1 MLYLLHDASQFMLT
15 PARVAAGITKLVC
28 ESPLS
33 PLTYTPT
40 GRALVASCELF
51 ERTTRSYAKPA
62 FNLPASERVVW
73 QRPFCRV
80 IAFGPPSN
88 KPKLL
93 IVAPMSGHYATL
105 LRGTVAAFLDSH
117 QVFITDWSDAKQVPL
132 SEGQFDLS
140 DYVDYCIAM
149 FEALGPD
156 LHVMAVCQPA
166 VPVLAAIALMEAE
179 EHPQVPHSVTLLG
192 GPIDTRQTPT
202 AVNSFAQTKD
212 IRWFK
217 RHCIHPVP
225 DRYQGRGRMVY
236 PGFMQ
241 LGGFMAMNPDRHVSA
256 HWKMFTHLVE
266 GDGDSAEK
274 HREFYDEYLA
284 VMDLSAEYYLQTL
297 KTVFIGHLLPRGL
310 MQHRGRPVDLKAIR
324 RCALM
329 TIEGENDDITGRGQ
343 TVAALDLTPNL
354 PNAKKEHSL
363 QAGVGHYGV
372 FNGSRFRREIAPRI
386 KAFMERNAAV
396 EPVRSQKAVKTRLP
410 RKEASPSLRS
420 RVRSSAHL
428 PLVTP

>member
-1 MLYLLHDASQFMLT
+1 MWYLLHEASQVMFH
-15 PARVAAGITKLVC
+15 PARMVADLTKLACTHSLNPV
-28 ESPLS
+28 
-33 PLTYTPT
+33 TYTPS

-51 ERTTRSYAKPA
+51 ERTTRSYSKPV

-73 QRPFCRV
+73 QKPFCRV
-80 IAFGPPSN
+80 IAFGPPSD
-88 KPKLL
+88 KPKVL

-117 QVFITDWSDAKQVPL
+117 QVFITDWSDAKHLPL

-140 DYVDYCIAM
+140 DYVDYCRAM

-179 EHPQVPHSVTLLG
+179 DDPLVPRSVTLLG
-192 GPIDTRQTPT
+192 GPIDTRQAPT
-202 AVNSFAQTKD
+202 KVNSFAQARD
-212 IRWFK
+212 IGWFK

-225 DRYQGRGRMVY
+225 ERYQGRGRLVY

-241 LGGFMAMNPDRHVSA
+241 LSGFMAMNPDRHFSA
-256 HWKMFTHLVE
+256 HRDMFNHLIQ
-266 GDGDSAEK
+266 GDGDSADR

-284 VMDLSAEYYLQTL
+284 VMDLTAEYYLQTL
-297 KTVFIGHLLPRGL
+297 KTVFIDHLLPRGL
-310 MQHRGRPVDLKAIR
+310 MQHRGTPVDLKAVR
-324 RCALM
+324 RCAIM
-329 TIEGENDDITGRGQ
+329 TVEGENDDITGRGQ

-354 PNAKKEHSL
+354 LAKKKKHHL
-363 QAGVGHYGV
+363 QAKVGHYGV

-386 KAFMERNAAV
+386 KAFMKKQAAD
-396 EPVRSQKAVKTRLP
+396 EPVGLQRLS
-410 RKEASPSLRS
+410 RRGSPG
-420 RVRSSAHL
+420 RVRD
-428 PLVTP
+428 PLYDPASVAVTT

>member
-1 MLYLLHDASQFMLT
+1 MLYLLHEASQFMLT
-15 PARVAAGITKLVC
+15 PARVAAGITKLAC

-51 ERTTRSYAKPA
+51 ERTTRSYAKPS

-80 IAFGPPSN
+80 IAFGLPSN
-88 KPKLL
+88 KPKVL

-117 QVFITDWSDAKQVPL
+117 QVFITDWSDAKQVAL
-132 SEGQFDLS
+132 KEGQFDLS
-140 DYVDYCIAM
+140 DYVDYCLAM
-149 FEALGPD
+149 FAVLGPN

-179 EHPQVPHSVTLLG
+179 EHPQVPRSVTLLG
-192 GPIDTRQTPT
+192 GPVDTRQTPT
-202 AVNSFAQTKD
+202 AVNSFAQTRD
-212 IRWFK
+212 IHWFK

-225 DRYQGRGRMVY
+225 DRFRGRGRLVY

-241 LGGFMAMNPDRHVSA
+241 LCGFMAMNPDRHLSA
-256 HWKMFTHLVE
+256 HWEMFNHLVE

-297 KTVFIGHLLPRGL
+297 ETVFVDHLLPRGL
-310 MQHRGRPVDLKAIR
+310 MRHRGRPVDLKAIH

-329 TIEGENDDITGRGQ
+329 AIEGEKDDITGRGQ
-343 TVAALDLTPNL
+343 TFATLDLTPNL
-354 PNAKKEHSL
+354 SPAKKKHHL

-372 FNGSRFRREIAPRI
+372 FNGTRYRMEIAPRI
-386 KAFMERNAAV
+386 KAFMNRNAAV
-396 EPVRSQKAVKTRLP
+396 E
-410 RKEASPSLRS
+410 
-420 RVRSSAHL
+420 RVRPQRSSRHASAKRGEVSSAIL
-428 PLVTP
+428 SS

>member
-1 MLYLLHDASQFMLT
+1 MWYLLHEASQLLFS
-15 PARVAAGITKLVC
+15 PARMIADLTKLSCTHSLNPV
-28 ESPLS
+28 
-33 PLTYTPT
+33 TYTPG

-51 ERTTRSYAKPA
+51 ERTTRAYPKPS
-62 FNLPASERVVW
+62 FNLRASEWVVW

-88 KPKLL
+88 KPKVL

-117 QVFITDWSDAKQVPL
+117 QVFITDWSDAKRVPQ

>member
-1 MLYLLHDASQFMLT
+1 MLYLLHDAYCLMLP
-15 PARVAAGITKLVC
+15 PARMAADLTRLAC
-28 ESPLS
+28 ENPFN
-33 PLTYTPT
+33 PAAHTPT
-40 GRALVASCELF
+40 GRVLAASCALF
-51 ERTTRSYAKPA
+51 ERTTRTYPKPA
-62 FNLPASERVVW
+62 FNLPASEKVVW

-80 IAFGPPSN
+80 TAFGPPSN
-88 KPKLL
+88 KPKVL

-117 QVFITDWSDAKQVPL
+117 QVFITDWSDAKHVPL
-132 SEGQFDLS
+132 SEGHFDLS
-140 DYVDYCIAM
+140 NYVDYCIAM

-179 EHPQVPHSVTLLG
+179 EHPQVPRSVTLLG
-192 GPIDTRQTPT
+192 GPVDTRQTPT
-202 AVNSFAQTKD
+202 AVNSFAQTRD
-212 IRWFK
+212 IPWFK

-225 DRYQGRGRMVY
+225 DRFRGRGRLVY

-241 LGGFMAMNPDRHVSA
+241 LCGFMAMNPDRHLSA
-256 HWKMFTHLVE
+256 HWEMFNHLVE
-266 GDGDSAEK
+266 GDGDSADK

-284 VMDLSAEYYLQTL
+284 VMDLPAEYYLQTL
-297 KTVFIGHLLPRGL
+297 ETVFIDHLLPRGL
-310 MQHRGRPVDLKAIR
+310 MRHGGKRVDLKAIH

-354 PNAKKEHSL
+354 SPAKKEHHL

-372 FNGSRFRREIAPRI
+372 FNGTRYRMEVAPRI
-386 KAFMERNAAV
+386 KAFMKRNEAV
-396 EPVRSQKAVKTRLP
+396 EPIDLQRLSRRGSQGRGRVALHDPAPIAVPT
-410 RKEASPSLRS
+410 
-420 RVRSSAHL
+420 
-428 PLVTP
+428 

>member
-1 MLYLLHDASQFMLT
+1 MWYLLHEASQLLFS
-15 PARVAAGITKLVC
+15 PARMIADLTKLSCTHSLNPV
-28 ESPLS
+28 
-33 PLTYTPT
+33 TYTPG

-51 ERTTRSYAKPA
+51 ERTTRAYPKPS
-62 FNLPASERVVW
+62 FNLRASEWVVW

-88 KPKLL
+88 KPKVL

-117 QVFITDWSDAKQVPL
+117 QVFITDWSDAKRVPQ

-284 VMDLSAEYYLQTL
+284 VMDLTAEYYLQTL

-354 PNAKKEHSL
+354 PNAKKENSL

>member
-1 MLYLLHDASQFMLT
+1 MLYLLHEASQFMLT
-15 PARVAAGITKLVC
+15 PARVAAGMTRLAC
-28 ESPLS
+28 ESPLN

-51 ERTTRSYAKPA
+51 ERTTRPYPKPA
-62 FNLPASERVVW
+62 FNLPTSERIVW

-88 KPKLL
+88 MPKVL

-132 SEGQFDLS
+132 SQSRFDLS
-140 DYVDYCIAM
+140 DYVDYCMAM
-149 FEALGPD
+149 FEALGPN

-166 VPVLAAIALMEAE
+166 VPVLAAIARMEAE
-179 EHPQVPHSVTLLG
+179 EHPLVPRSATLLG
-192 GPIDTRQTPT
+192 GPVDTRRTPT
-202 AVNSFAQTKD
+202 KVNSFAQDRD

-217 RHCIHPVP
+217 RHCVHPVP

-236 PGFMQ
+236 PGFTQ
-241 LGGFMAMNPDRHVSA
+241 LCGFMAMNPDRHLSA
-256 HWKMFTHLVE
+256 HWEMFNHLIE
-266 GDGDSAEK
+266 GDGDSADK
-274 HREFYDEYLA
+274 HRQFYDEYLA
-284 VMDLSAEYYLQTL
+284 VMDLTAEYYLQTL
-297 KTVFIGHLLPRGL
+297 ETVFIDHLLPRGR
-310 MQHRGRPVDLKAIR
+310 MQHRGQPVSLKAIH

-343 TVAALDLTPNL
+343 TVAALDLTPTL
-354 PNAKKEHSL
+354 SPLKKKHHL

-372 FNGSRFRREIAPRI
+372 FNGTRFRLEIAPRI
-386 KAFMERNAAV
+386 KSFMNRNAA
-396 EPVRSQKAVKTRLP
+396 
-410 RKEASPSLRS
+410 ASPHS
-420 RVRSSAHL
+420 RQRSSRHRSPERGRFLLGDQQPIAA
-428 PLVTP
+428 PA

>member
-1 MLYLLHDASQFMLT
+1 MLYLLHEASQFMLT
-15 PARVAAGITKLVC
+15 PARLAAGLTRLAC
-28 ESPLS
+28 ESPFS

-51 ERTTRSYAKPA
+51 ERTTRSYAKPV

-73 QRPFCRV
+73 QQPFCRV

-88 KPKLL
+88 KPKVL

-140 DYVDYCIAM
+140 DYVDYCISM

-179 EHPQVPHSVTLLG
+179 DDPLVPRSVALLG

-202 AVNSFAQTKD
+202 KVNSFAQTRD

-217 RHCIHPVP
+217 QHCIHPVP
-225 DRYQGRGRMVY
+225 ERYLGRGRLVY

-241 LGGFMAMNPDRHVSA
+241 LSGFMAMNPDRHVSA
-256 HWKMFTHLVE
+256 HWEMFNHLVE

-297 KTVFIGHLLPRGL
+297 ETVFIDHLLPRGL
-310 MQHRGRPVDLKAIR
+310 MQHRGKPVDLKAIR

-329 TIEGENDDITGRGQ
+329 TVEGENDDITGRGQ

-354 PNAKKEHSL
+354 SAEKKERHL
-363 QAGVGHYGV
+363 QARVGHYGV
-372 FNGSRFRREIAPRI
+372 FNGRRFRQEIAPRI
-386 KAFMERNAAV
+386 KAFIKRNAAL
-396 EPVRSQKAVKTRLP
+396 EPAGLQGLSRRG
-410 RKEASPSLRS
+410 SPGRG
-420 RVRSSAHL
+420 RA
-428 PLVTP
+428 PLYDPAPVAMPT

>member
-1 MLYLLHDASQFMLT
+1 
-15 PARVAAGITKLVC
+15 
-28 ESPLS
+28 
-33 PLTYTPT
+33 
-40 GRALVASCELF
+40 LF
-51 ERTTRSYAKPA
+51 ERTTRPYPKPA
-62 FNLPASERVVW
+62 FNLCASERIVW

-88 KPKLL
+88 KPKVL

-105 LRGTVAAFLDSH
+105 LRGTAAAFLDSH

-149 FEALGPD
+149 FKVLGSD

-179 EHPQVPHSVTLLG
+179 EHPQVPRSVTLLG
-192 GPIDTRQTPT
+192 GPVDTRQTPT
-202 AVNSFAQTKD
+202 AVNSFAQTRD
-212 IRWFK
+212 IPWFK

-225 DRYQGRGRMVY
+225 DRYRGRGRLVY

-241 LGGFMAMNPDRHVSA
+241 LCGFMAMNPDRHLSA
-256 HWKMFTHLVE
+256 HWEMFNHLVE
-266 GDGDSAEK
+266 GDGDSADK

-297 KTVFIGHLLPRGL
+297 ETVFIDHLLPRGR
-310 MQHRGRPVDLKAIR
+310 MQHRGTPVDLKAIR
-324 RCALM
+324 HCALM
-329 TIEGENDDITGRGQ
+329 TIEGEKDDITGRGQ
-343 TVAALDLTPNL
+343 TAAALDLTPNL
-354 PNAKKEHSL
+354 SAAKKEDHL

-372 FNGSRFRREIAPRI
+372 FNGSRFQREIAPRV
-386 KAFMERNAAV
+386 KAFMNRNAAV
-396 EPVRSQKAVKTRLP
+396 E
-410 RKEASPSLRS
+410 
-420 RVRSSAHL
+420 RVRPQRSSRHVSAKKGEVSSAIL
-428 PLVTP
+428 SS

>member
-1 MLYLLHDASQFMLT
+1 MLYLLHEASQLLLA
-15 PARVAAGITKLVC
+15 PARVAVGMTRLAC
-28 ESPLS
+28 ESPFSL
-33 PLTYTPT
+33 LTYTPS

-51 ERTTRSYAKPA
+51 ERTTRPYPKPA
-62 FNLPASERVVW
+62 FRLPAPERVVW

-88 KPKLL
+88 KPKVL

-117 QVFITDWSDAKQVPL
+117 QVFITDWSDAKQVPV
-132 SEGQFDLS
+132 SEGRFDLS
-140 DYVDYCIAM
+140 DYVDYCRAM
-149 FEALGPD
+149 FEALGSD

-166 VPVLAAIALMEAE
+166 VPVLAAIALMDAD
-179 EHPQVPHSVTLLG
+179 EHPLVPRSVTLLG
-192 GPIDTRQTPT
+192 GPIDTRHTPT
-202 AVNSFAQTKD
+202 AVNSFAQTRD

-225 DRYQGRGRMVY
+225 DRHLGGGRLVY

-241 LGGFMAMNPDRHVSA
+241 LGGFMAMNPNRHVSA
-256 HWKMFTHLVE
+256 HWDMFNHLVE

-284 VMDLSAEYYLQTL
+284 VMDLTAEYYLQTL
-297 KTVFIGHLLPRGL
+297 ETVFIDHLLPRGL
-310 MQHRGRPVDLKAIR
+310 MRHRGGPVDLRAIR

-354 PNAKKEHSL
+354 SAGKKEYYL

-372 FNGSRFRREIAPRI
+372 FNGCRFRQEIAPRI
-386 KAFMERNAAV
+386 KAFMARHAAV
-396 EPVRSQKAVKTRLP
+396 RPLSSRRSPAR
-410 RKEASPSLRS
+410 ASLRS
-420 RVRSSAHL
+420 GEVQATISSR
-428 PLVTP
+428 

>member
-1 MLYLLHDASQFMLT
+1 MWYLLHEASQLLFS
-15 PARVAAGITKLVC
+15 PARMIADLTKLSCTHSLNPV
-28 ESPLS
+28 
-33 PLTYTPT
+33 TYTSG

-51 ERTTRSYAKPA
+51 ERTTRAYPKPS
-62 FNLPASERVVW
+62 FNLRASEWVVW

-88 KPKLL
+88 KPKVL

-117 QVFITDWSDAKQVPL
+117 QVFITDWSDAKRVPQ
-132 SEGQFDLS
+132 SEGLFDLS

>member
-1 MLYLLHDASQFMLT
+1 MLYLLHEASQFMLT
-15 PARVAAGITKLVC
+15 PARVAAGLTRLAS
-28 ESPLS
+28 ESPFS
-33 PLTYTPT
+33 PFTYTPT

-62 FNLPASERVVW
+62 FILPASERVVW
-73 QRPFCRV
+73 QQPFCRV

-88 KPKLL
+88 KPKVL

-132 SEGQFDLS
+132 SEGRFDLS
-140 DYVDYCIAM
+140 DYVDYCRAM
-149 FEALGPD
+149 FKALGPN

-179 EHPQVPHSVTLLG
+179 DDPLVPRSVALLG

-202 AVNSFAQTKD
+202 KVNSFAQARD
-212 IRWFK
+212 IGWFK

-225 DRYQGRGRMVY
+225 ERYRGRGRLVY

-241 LGGFMAMNPDRHVSA
+241 LGGFMAMNPDRHFSA
-256 HWKMFTHLVE
+256 HWEMFNHLVE

-297 KTVFIGHLLPRGL
+297 ETVFIDHLLPRGM

-329 TIEGENDDITGRGQ
+329 TIEGEKDDITGRGQ

-354 PNAKKEHSL
+354 SAEKKEHHL
-363 QAGVGHYGV
+363 QAKVGHYGV

-386 KAFMERNAAV
+386 KAFMKWNAAD
-396 EPVRSQKAVKTRLP
+396 EPVTLQRLSRRGSPGRGRGPLRDPAPVAVPT
-410 RKEASPSLRS
+410 
-420 RVRSSAHL
+420 
-428 PLVTP
+428 

>member
-1 MLYLLHDASQFMLT
+1 MLYLLHDASQFMLS
-15 PARVAAGITKLVC
+15 PARMAASITKLVC

-40 GRALVASCELF
+40 GRALIASCELF
-51 ERTTRSYAKPA
+51 ERTTRSYAKPV
-62 FNLPASERVVW
+62 FDLPASERIVW
-73 QRPFCRV
+73 QRPFCRM

-88 KPKLL
+88 KPKVL

-117 QVFITDWSDAKQVPL
+117 QVFITDWSDAKQVPQ
-132 SEGQFDLS
+132 SKGQFDLS
-140 DYVDYCIAM
+140 DYVDYCISMFAM
-149 FEALGPD
+149 LGPD

-179 EHPQVPHSVTLLG
+179 EHPQVPRSVALLG
-192 GPIDTRQTPT
+192 GPIDTRHAPT
-202 AVNSFAQTKD
+202 AVNSFAQTRD
-212 IRWFK
+212 IPWFK

-225 DRYQGRGRMVY
+225 DRFRGRGRMVY

-241 LGGFMAMNPDRHVSA
+241 LCGFMAMNPDRHVSA
-256 HWKMFTHLVE
+256 HWEMFKHLVE

-284 VMDLSAEYYLQTL
+284 VMDLSADYYLQTL
-297 KTVFIGHLLPRGL
+297 ETVFIDHLLPRGL
-310 MQHRGRPVDLKAIR
+310 MRHRGRPVDLKAIH

-329 TIEGENDDITGRGQ
+329 TIEGEKDDITGRGQ
-343 TVAALDLTPNL
+343 TVAALDLTSNL
-354 PNAKKEHSL
+354 SAGKKEHHL

-372 FNGSRFRREIAPRI
+372 FNGSRYRLEIAPRI
-386 KAFMERNAAV
+386 KAFMARHAAV

-410 RKEASPSLRS
+410 AKRRASLDNPASIA
-420 RVRSSAHL
+420 V
-428 PLVTP
+428 PT

>member
-1 MLYLLHDASQFMLT
+1 MLP
-15 PARVAAGITKLVC
+15 PARMAADLTRLAC
-28 ESPLS
+28 ESPFN
-33 PLTYTPT
+33 PVAYTPT
-40 GRALVASCELF
+40 GRVLAASCALF
-51 ERTTRSYAKPA
+51 ERTTRTYPKPA

-73 QRPFCRV
+73 QRPFCR
-80 IAFGPPSN
+80 IISFERDHASA
-88 KPKLL
+88 KDQPKLL

-132 SEGQFDLS
+132 SEGQFGLS

-179 EHPQVPHSVTLLG
+179 EHPQVPRSVTLLG
-192 GPIDTRQTPT
+192 GPVDTRQTPT
-202 AVNSFAQTKD
+202 AVNSFAQTRD

-225 DRYQGRGRMVY
+225 DRFRGRGRLVY

-241 LGGFMAMNPDRHVSA
+241 LCGFMAMNPDRHLSA
-256 HWKMFTHLVE
+256 HWEMFNHLVE

-284 VMDLSAEYYLQTL
+284 VMDLPAEYYLQTL
-297 KTVFIGHLLPRGL
+297 ETVFINHLLPRGL
-310 MQHRGRPVDLKAIR
+310 MRHRGKRVDLKAIR

-329 TIEGENDDITGRGQ
+329 TIEGEKDDITGRGQ
-343 TVAALDLTPNL
+343 TVAAFDLTPNL
-354 PNAKKEHSL
+354 SPAKKKHHL

-372 FNGSRFRREIAPRI
+372 FNGSRFQREIAPRI
-386 KAFMERNAAV
+386 KDFMNRNAAV
-396 EPVRSQKAVKTRLP
+396 E
-410 RKEASPSLRS
+410 
-420 RVRSSAHL
+420 RVRPQRLSRHASAKRGEVSSAIL
-428 PLVTP
+428 SS

>member
-1 MLYLLHDASQFMLT
+1 MWYLLHEASQFMFT
-15 PARVAAGITKLVC
+15 PARMVADLTKLACTHSLNPV
-28 ESPLS
+28 
-33 PLTYTPT
+33 TYTPG

-51 ERTTRSYAKPA
+51 ERTTRSYPKPA

-73 QRPFCRV
+73 QQPFCRV

-88 KPKLL
+88 KPKVL

-132 SEGQFDLS
+132 SEGRFDLS
-140 DYVDYCIAM
+140 DYVDYCRAM
-149 FEALGPD
+149 FKALGPD

-179 EHPQVPHSVTLLG
+179 DDPLVPRSATLLG
-192 GPIDTRQTPT
+192 GPIDTRHAPT
-202 AVNSFAQTKD
+202 AVNSFAQTRD
-212 IRWFK
+212 IGWFK

-225 DRYQGRGRMVY
+225 ERYQGRGRLVY

-241 LGGFMAMNPDRHVSA
+241 LSGFMAMNPDRHFSA
-256 HWKMFTHLVE
+256 HQDMFNHLVQ
-266 GDGDSAEK
+266 GDGDSADK

-297 KTVFIGHLLPRGL
+297 ETVFIDHLLPRGL
-310 MQHRGRPVDLKAIR
+310 MQHRGKPVDLKAVR

-329 TIEGENDDITGRGQ
+329 TVEGENDDITGRGQ

-354 PNAKKEHSL
+354 SAEKKEHHL
-363 QAGVGHYGV
+363 QAKVGHYGV

-386 KAFMERNAAV
+386 KAFIKKHAAA
-396 EPVRSQKAVKTRLP
+396 EPVTLQRLSRRGSPGRGRVSLHDPAPVAVAT
-410 RKEASPSLRS
+410 
-420 RVRSSAHL
+420 
-428 PLVTP
+428 

>member
-1 MLYLLHDASQFMLT
+1 
-15 PARVAAGITKLVC
+15 
-28 ESPLS
+28 
-33 PLTYTPT
+33 
-40 GRALVASCELF
+40 
-51 ERTTRSYAKPA
+51 
-62 FNLPASERVVW
+62 
-73 QRPFCRV
+73 
-80 IAFGPPSN
+80 
-88 KPKLL
+88 
-93 IVAPMSGHYATL
+93 
-105 LRGTVAAFLDSH
+105 
-117 QVFITDWSDAKQVPL
+117 
-132 SEGQFDLS
+132 
-140 DYVDYCIAM
+140 VDYCIAM